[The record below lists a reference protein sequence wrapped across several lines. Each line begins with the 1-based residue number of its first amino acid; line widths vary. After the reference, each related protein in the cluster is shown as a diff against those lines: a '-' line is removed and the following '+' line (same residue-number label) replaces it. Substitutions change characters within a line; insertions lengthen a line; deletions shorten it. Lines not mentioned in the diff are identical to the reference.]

1 MEDNKCKISEENL
14 KFYCEKCNYKCNYK
28 AHYEQHLK
36 SGKHINGKIT
46 KIHTKKKDPIIH
58 KCEKCEFTSTHF
70 YNFKTHVL
78 NYHSSIE
85 ERKKEYPYYCEFCD
99 YGIFSIDNYNKHL
112 LTKKHIIKSK

>member
-1 MEDNKCKISEENL
+1 MENNICVSGS
-14 KFYCEKCNYKCNYK
+14 KFYCEKCNFKCDFQVY
-28 AHYEQHLK
+28 YERHLK
-36 SGKHINGKIT
+36 TGKHLNGKIT
-46 KIHTKKKDPIIH
+46 KIHTKKKDPLIH

-85 ERKKEYPYYCEFCD
+85 ERKKEYPYYCECCD

>member
-1 MEDNKCKISEENL
+1 MENSKYDSGL
-14 KFYCEKCNYKCNYK
+14 KFYCEKCNFKCDFQVY
-28 AHYEQHLK
+28 YERHLK
-36 SGKHINGKIT
+36 TGKHINGKIT
-46 KIHTKKKDPIIH
+46 KIHKKERIKKDAVIH

-70 YNFKTHVL
+70 YNFKTHIL

-85 ERKKEYPYYCEFCD
+85 ERKKEYPYYCECCD